1 MSTTKE
7 LVEYIAKS
15 IAAQPEAVVVEE
27 QHTRDSVTYRLL
39 VAPQD
44 MGRIIGKEGRMA
56 NAMRTLLHVAAVKE
70 GKYVSLEIGE

>member
-1 MSTTKE
+1 MSSMKE

-15 IAAQPEAVVVEE
+15 MATEPDAVVVEE
-27 QHTRDSVTYRLL
+27 RHTRNSITYRLL

-44 MGRIIGKEGRMA
+44 MGRVIGKQGRMA

-70 GKYVSLEIGE
+70 GKRVSLEIGE